1 MPEGPEIYSFGVD
14 LYRRIHNTYLLK
26 IKLISGKYKET
37 KLPGS
42 VLQSQNF
49 RRNKRKAFKGYNLLR
64 KILPSKILSIET
76 YGKILIMKLEENYNL
91 IFTFGMTGFIT
102 FSNIKHNHI
111 KFTTSKKI
119 FYYNDQRNFGNI
131 YLLKTEIL
139 VDKLKYLG
147 PDLLN
152 DNITFDIFKN
162 QFNKFRD
169 RFPEREICLLLF
181 DQSFVTG
188 IGNYLRSDILWLS
201 KINPYCQLKDIT
213 NNQLKILYYNSYNLI
228 RYYASIQIEPK
239 IIKKYINTNIIKSK
253 LKYKLKYVP
262 KDYDRD
268 FFIYEQDIDIFS
280 NKIIKDQFYGRS
292 IYWTKKRQN

>member
-1 MPEGPEIYSFGVD
+1 MPEGPEIYSLGVD
-14 LYRRIHNTYLLK
+14 LYKRIHNTDLLK
-26 IKLISGKYKET
+26 IKLISGKY
-37 KLPGS
+37 
-42 VLQSQNF
+42 
-49 RRNKRKAFKGYNLLR
+49 KRKAFKGYNLLR

-76 YGKILIMKLEENYNL
+76 YGKILIIRLEEDYNL
-91 IFTFGMTGFIT
+91 VITFGMTGFIT

-111 KFTTSKKI
+111 KFITSKNT

-131 YLLKTEIL
+131 YLLKSDVL
-139 VDKLKYLG
+139 NDKLKNIG

-169 RFPEREICLLLF
+169 RFPKREICLLLF
-181 DQSFVTG
+181 DQSFVAG

-201 KINPYCQLKDIT
+201 KINPYLTLEDITYYQLK
-213 NNQLKILYYNSYNLI
+213 KLYNNSYNLI

-239 IIKKYINTNIIKSK
+239 TIKKYINTNIIKSK
-253 LKYKLKYVP
+253 LNYKLKLL

-280 NKIIKDQFYGRS
+280 NKIIKDQFNGRA
-292 IYWTKKRQN
+292 IYWVKERQS